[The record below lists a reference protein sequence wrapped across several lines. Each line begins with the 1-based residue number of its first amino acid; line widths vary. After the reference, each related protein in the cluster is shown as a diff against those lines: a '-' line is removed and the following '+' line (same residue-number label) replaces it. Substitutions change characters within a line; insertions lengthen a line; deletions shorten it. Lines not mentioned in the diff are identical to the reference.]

1 MKRMKNDLVRI
12 TEELSD
18 SSIADLMMAKM
29 SQSANARK
37 DFQQKIQKLLHAV
50 MDLVE
55 FSEEYAEKEAEQR
68 YVNFVREAAR
78 QRRDLERVTYELSVQ
93 KVTKT

>member
-1 MKRMKNDLVRI
+1 MKIDLVRI
-12 TEELSD
+12 TDELSD
-18 SSIADLMMAKM
+18 SSLADLVLAKM
-29 SQSANARK
+29 NHSANARK

-68 YVNFVREAAR
+68 YVNYVREAAR
-78 QRRDLERVTYELSVQ
+78 QRRELERVTYEISVQ
-93 KVTKT
+93 KSNKS

>member
-1 MKRMKNDLVRI
+1 MKTDLVRI

-29 SQSANARK
+29 NQSANARK

-78 QRRDLERVTYELSVQ
+78 QRRDLERLTYESSVL

>member
-1 MKRMKNDLVRI
+1 MKNDLVRI

-29 SQSANARK
+29 NQSANARK

-78 QRRDLERVTYELSVQ
+78 QRRDLERLTYESSVL

>member
-1 MKRMKNDLVRI
+1 MKTDLVRI

-29 SQSANARK
+29 NQSANARK

-78 QRRDLERVTYELSVQ
+78 QRRDLERLTYELSVQ